1 MVGTN
6 GEKFQS
12 SSVRFEGKVNE
23 VIGAFTEKNIEAI
36 LCHED
41 DRRRRK
47 SVFYRAVQKIASFCG
62 SLTFLW
68 IQLVWF
74 AVWIGYNLVFKAF
87 DPYPFQFLMLVV
99 SLEAIFL
106 SVLILISQNFS
117 AVESER
123 RHHLDLQMNL
133 LTERETTAI
142 LRLLAKMAEKME
154 ISAEDRAEVLGFS
167 DNTDPAAV
175 LKQIISAEHQ
185 HRANS

>member
-1 MVGTN
+1 MNETIADGETSDNHPFAGT
-6 GEKFQS
+6 
-12 SSVRFEGKVNE
+12 VNR
-23 VIGAFTEKNIEAI
+23 VIGSFTEKNIEAI

-41 DRRRRK
+41 ERRK
-47 SVFYRAVQKIASFCG
+47 RKSAFYRGVQKLAAFCG

-74 AVWIGYNLVFKAF
+74 ACWIGFNVAFKPF
-87 DPYPFQFLMLVV
+87 DPYPFQFLMLMV

-133 LTERETTAI
+133 LTERETTAV
-142 LRLLAKMAEKME
+142 LRLLAKMAEKMDIPATE
-154 ISAEDRAEVLGFS
+154 REEVMGFS

-175 LKQIISAEHQ
+175 LQQIIAAEHQ
-185 HRANS
+185 HRAKI